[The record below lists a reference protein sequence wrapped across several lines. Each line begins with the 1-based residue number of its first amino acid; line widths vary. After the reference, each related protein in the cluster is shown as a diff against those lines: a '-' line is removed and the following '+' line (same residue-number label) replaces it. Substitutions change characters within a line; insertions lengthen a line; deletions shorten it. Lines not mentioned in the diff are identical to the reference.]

1 MQSDGSLA
9 ELPGLAGRPPSSVQQ
24 LLNTTQT
31 GQNCYCPNHVSI
43 YCPLCLYRIALQPG
57 YPGNSHLAASVSLTT
72 ARPSLTRPGPTLP
85 QSTLA
90 PVQVA
95 TNTWPLPDWPKN
107 FRVGSTAEL

>member
-1 MQSDGSLA
+1 MYLSVTVQADGSLA

-24 LLNTTQT
+24 LLNTSQPS
-31 GQNCYCPNHVSI
+31 QSCYCPNHVSI

-95 TNTWPLPDWPKN
+95 TNTFQVPAFP
-107 FRVGSTAEL
+107 